1 MSTEHKGYKV
11 YDFDNLTPGHKVK
24 IEHTVY
30 NNENADLSDLLEL
43 TVGEISALKEKNI
56 VQEQA
61 AYEKAIEGLKEWE
74 SLAAI
79 TGRYE
84 RAIAYLKVP
93 EVSHT
98 SNKWVK
104 DNSDRFTISN
114 KVYKMTYDIYERS
127 SWRSDTVKYDV
138 RWHIYTNR
146 PDYQS
151 AYKVAGQERVCSTRE
166 EAEKYIQGRIR
177 AYSHL
182 FTEISPPIPKDLEK
196 SFMVHGHL
204 LPGYVTEEMQKAAAE
219 KSEKPTEKKPSIR
232 KQLNE
237 LKADQKGNSKTP
249 QKSRS
254 ENEIG

>member
-1 MSTEHKGYKV
+1 MIKGKDYTV
-11 YDFDNLTPGHKVK
+11 YDNDTLTPGYKAK
-24 IEHTVY
+24 IEHILY
-30 NNENADLSDLLEL
+30 SSNESDLSDLLKL

-56 VQEQA
+56 AQEQA
-61 AYEKAIEGLKEWE
+61 AYEKAIKGLKEWE
-74 SLAAI
+74 ALAAI

-84 RAIAYLKVP
+84 RAIEYLKVP

-98 SNKWVK
+98 SNKWIK
-104 DNSDRFTISN
+104 DEYGKSTISN
-114 KVYKMTYDIYERS
+114 KVYKMTYNICERS
-127 SWRSDTVKYDV
+127 SWRNNTVKYDV

-146 PDYQS
+146 PYPQNS
-151 AYKVAGQERVCSTRE
+151 YKVAGQERVCAARE
-166 EAEKYIQGRIR
+166 EAEKYIQGRIK

-196 SFMVHGHL
+196 SFMVHGYL

-219 KSEKPTEKKPSIR
+219 KAEKSAEKKPSIR

-237 LKADQKGNSKTP
+237 LKADQKKNPQEP
-249 QKSRS
+249 QKTRP